1 MEHSTILFS
10 LLALLM
16 ALPFVFGTFSVG
28 RDLKGETT
36 SLYALDETNA
46 TAAGSGDNTAA
57 PGVNIDTRTLADPAS
72 VVFEVWARATLA
84 AAATLTITGKVE
96 HSVTGSGDWAD
107 LVTASSLLVLTGGS
121 GGTTEKGVARLGAD
135 LRQANRYIRV
145 NVTPDLSAGSTDTAT
160 LTAVAVFGGL
170 ARS

>member
-1 MEHSTILFS
+1 MDHSILFA
-10 LLALLM
+10 LAAALV
-16 ALPFVFGTFSVG
+16 ALPFVFGTFSAS

-46 TAAGSGDNTAA
+46 TAGGTGDATAA
-57 PGVNIDTRTLADPAS
+57 NGITLDLTAIADPAS

-84 AAATLTITGKVE
+84 DTKSLTVAAKIE
-96 HSVTGSGDWAD
+96 HAVTGSGDWAD
-107 LVTASSLLVLTGGS
+107 YVASSTILTLTSSGGS
-121 GGTTEKGVARLGAD
+121 TEKGVGRIGAD

-145 NVTPDLSAGSTDTAT
+145 TVTPDLSATGTDTAT

-170 ARS
+170 ARI